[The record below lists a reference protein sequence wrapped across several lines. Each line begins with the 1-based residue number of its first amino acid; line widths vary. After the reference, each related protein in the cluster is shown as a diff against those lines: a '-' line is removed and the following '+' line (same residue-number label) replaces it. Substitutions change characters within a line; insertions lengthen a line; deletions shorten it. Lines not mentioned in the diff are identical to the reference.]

1 MNKNLRIQKTGLVLI
16 LAGLLV
22 SANSY
27 LTAGAGI
34 RPSEGAGIRPSKLP
48 KLNRDTPYSRA
59 KSKMSV
65 PSFRL
70 ALPDFTPRALGNSD
84 ILKSEPTGYL
94 PVRGPVDLRLSAS
107 SPREFDRSKIIY
119 IEHEG
124 NFPKGPTQ
132 YPPGDPLPLIPQPP
146 KPNPPA
152 PTQSA
157 TATAAP
163 VVADTTEPSLM
174 DRLQNPGPQKSV
186 TGTSI
191 LFNNK
196 IDGITPSGQEIM
208 APFIVPLNTNPPAI
222 KLGTKATYIRE

>member
-22 SANSY
+22 SANSH

-59 KSKMSV
+59 KSRMSV

-70 ALPDFTPRALGNSD
+70 ALPDFTPRALGSSD

-94 PVRGPVDLRLSAS
+94 PVRGPVDLRLTAS

-119 IEHEG
+119 IEHAG
-124 NFPKGPTQ
+124 NFPQGPTQ
-132 YPPGDPLPLIPQPP
+132 YPPADPLPLIPQPP
-146 KPNPPA
+146 TPNPPV

-196 IDGITPSGQEIM
+196 VDGITPSGQEIM
-208 APFIVPLNTNPPAI
+208 APFIVPLNTNPPTI

>member
-1 MNKNLRIQKTGLVLI
+1 M
-16 LAGLLV
+16 
-22 SANSY
+22 
-27 LTAGAGI
+27 
-34 RPSEGAGIRPSKLP
+34 
-48 KLNRDTPYSRA
+48 
-59 KSKMSV
+59 
-65 PSFRL
+65 
-70 ALPDFTPRALGNSD
+70 
-84 ILKSEPTGYL
+84 
-94 PVRGPVDLRLSAS
+94 RGPVDLRLTAS

-132 YPPGDPLPLIPQPP
+132 YPPADPLPLIPQPP
-146 KPNPPA
+146 TPNPPV

-196 IDGITPSGQEIM
+196 VDGIPPLWTRNHGSVHCSTQHKSARYKAWDKGNIHSRITPVSRL
-208 APFIVPLNTNPPAI
+208 FL
-222 KLGTKATYIRE
+222 

>member
-22 SANSY
+22 SANSH

-94 PVRGPVDLRLSAS
+94 PVRGPVDLRLTAS

-119 IEHEG
+119 IEHAG

-132 YPPGDPLPLIPQPP
+132 YPPADPLPLIPQPP

-152 PTQSA
+152 PSQSA

-174 DRLQNPGPQKSV
+174 DRPGTNPPKSV

-196 IDGITPSGQEIM
+196 IDGITPLDNKLWLRSLSHSTQ
-208 APFIVPLNTNPPAI
+208 PPAI
-222 KLGTKATYIRE
+222 KLGTKAYIRE